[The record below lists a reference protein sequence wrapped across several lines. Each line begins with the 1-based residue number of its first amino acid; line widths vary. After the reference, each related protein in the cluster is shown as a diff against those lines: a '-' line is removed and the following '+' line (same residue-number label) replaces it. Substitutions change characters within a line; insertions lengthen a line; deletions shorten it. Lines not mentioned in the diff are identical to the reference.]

1 MVERLSL
8 KISSSFQDYYLVPN
22 FPQKNMWEICKKKI
36 WLDTNPYT
44 LGTDPY
50 PVYTDS
56 YLDTDSWFDKFHIL
70 FIDFSSTLLE
80 GRNKVYLLVNTKM
93 LH

>member
-70 FIDFSSTLLE
+70 LIDEIIS
-80 GRNKVYLLVNTKM
+80 
-93 LH
+93 